1 MRYDV
6 VVIGAC
12 LGAAILV
19 FSWSLDTLRRE
30 QVGSELIIAPLP
42 RRRRQQQRDIRE
54 RVDRLMQPVT
64 DRLTERSHKAGKS
77 SLADELIQSG
87 LHITSSEFLLGQI
100 ALAAGLA
107 AVGIALRGVGP
118 EFLLLAWLGYI
129 GPILYMRNRQAARHR
144 AFALQLG
151 NTLTL
156 LSNALKTGYSLG
168 QAIEI
173 MARKAPHPVSDEFAL
188 VTSAI
193 QFGASIED
201 ALAALVKRVQSS
213 DLDFIVVAILLHR
226 KVGGNLPEIL
236 DNIAETIRERLRM
249 KQEMSVLTAHARA
262 SSSLISALPVILG
275 LLMFAITPAYFKP
288 MIESPIGI
296 GMLVLAGF
304 LVILGNVLMRRLARV
319 AS

>member
-6 VVIGAC
+6 VVIGGC
-12 LGAAILV
+12 LAAAMLV

-30 QVGSELIIAPLP
+30 RASAELVLP
-42 RRRRQQQRDIRE
+42 PPPGRRRQPQIDIRD
-54 RVDRLMQPVT
+54 RVDRLMHPVA
-64 DRLTERSHKAGKS
+64 DLLSERSRKAGKN
-77 SLADELIQSG
+77 SLADELTKAG
-87 LHITSSEFLLGQI
+87 LHVTSSEFLLIQ
-100 ALAAGLA
+100 LGLA
-107 AVGIALRGVGP
+107 SGLAVIGLALRGVGI
-118 EFLLLAWLGYI
+118 EFLLLAWLGYMA
-129 GPILYMRNRQAARHR
+129 PLLYMRNRQTARQR
-144 AFALQLG
+144 AFAQQLG

-168 QAIEI
+168 QAIDI
-173 MARKAPHPVSDEFAL
+173 VARKAPHPVSDEFAL
-188 VTSAI
+188 VTASI

-213 DLDFIVVAILLHR
+213 DLDFIVIAVLLHR

-236 DNIAETIRERLRM
+236 DNIADTIRERLRM

-262 SSSLISALPVILG
+262 SSSLVSALPVILG

-288 MIESPIGI
+288 MVESPIGI
-296 GMLVLAGF
+296 GMLVLACF
-304 LVILGNVLMRRLARV
+304 LVILGNVVMRRLARV

>member
-1 MRYDV
+1 MRLDV
-6 VVIGAC
+6 AVIGAC
-12 LGAAILV
+12 LGAAILI
-19 FSWSLDTLRRE
+19 FSWSLDTMLRE
-30 QVGSELIIAPLP
+30 QGGAAIVIPPLLG
-42 RRRRQQQRDIRE
+42 RRRGQLDIRD

-64 DRLTERSHKAGKS
+64 DRISERSRRAGKETLTDEVTKAG
-77 SLADELIQSG
+77 LNV
-87 LHITSSEFLLGQI
+87 TSSEFILIQV
-100 ALAAGLA
+100 GLA
-107 AVGIALRGVGP
+107 VGLALLTIAFRGLGP
-118 EFLLLAWLGYI
+118 EFLLIGWLGYMA
-129 GPILYMRNRQAARHR
+129 PVLYMRNRHAARQR
-144 AFALQLG
+144 AFSLQLG
-151 NTLTL
+151 STLNL

-168 QAIEI
+168 QAIDI
-173 MARKAPHPVSDEFAL
+173 VARKAPSPVSDEFAL
-188 VTSAI
+188 VTSSI

-201 ALAALVKRVQSS
+201 ALAALVKRVESS

-275 LLMFAITPAYFKP
+275 LLMYAITPAYFKP

-296 GMLVLAGF
+296 GMLIFAGF
-304 LVILGNVLMRRLARV
+304 LVILGNVVMRRMARV

>member
-1 MRYDV
+1 MA
-6 VVIGAC
+6 VIGAC
-12 LGAAILV
+12 LAAAIVV

-30 QVGSELIIAPLP
+30 SVGAELVIAPRTQ
-42 RRRRQQQRDIRE
+42 RRRGQVEVRDALDRIMQPIS
-54 RVDRLMQPVT
+54 DRLG
-64 DRLTERSHKAGKS
+64 ERSRRRGKTSLAEELAKAG
-77 SLADELIQSG
+77 LRM
-87 LHITSSEFLLGQI
+87 TSSEFLLIQV
-100 ALAAGLA
+100 AG
-107 AVGIALRGVGP
+107 AVGLGLLGIALRGIGP
-118 EFLLLAWLGYI
+118 EFLLLGWLGFMA
-129 GPILYMRNRQAARHR
+129 PVLYMRNRQAARQR
-144 AFALQLG
+144 AFSLQLG

-168 QAIEI
+168 QAIDI
-173 MARKAPHPVSDEFAL
+173 VARKAPRPVSDEFAV
-188 VTSAI
+188 VTASV

-262 SSSLISALPVILG
+262 SSTLISALPVILG
-275 LLMFAITPAYFKP
+275 LLMYAITPGYFKP
-288 MIESPIGI
+288 MVESPIGI
-296 GMLVLAGF
+296 GMLVFAGF
-304 LVILGNVLMRRLARV
+304 LVILGNVVMRRLARV